1 MPHTLLRKKETHME
15 PIYRQ
20 HFHIDPVAVDC
31 FGRLKPSML
40 LLYAQEVAGHH
51 SDLLSFTYD
60 ALAQRGL
67 FWAIIRNRV
76 SITRLPREHEDITI
90 ETWPMPTT
98 RTAYPRST
106 IAYDADGNELFRS
119 VSLWVLMDRENRSMI
134 LPGKSGVELKGTLR
148 GLELAS
154 PRSLAPHPL
163 GNCTHRSVQF
173 SDLDV
178 NSHMNNTRY
187 LDWLMDL
194 LPSAFH
200 RAHSVKDFTLCYM
213 NEALEGQKL
222 DLTWELDETA
232 ALQVDIHRENKE
244 AAGDYDRIF
253 AAKIEFEN
261 SIP

>member
-1 MPHTLLRKKETHME
+1 ME

-20 HFHIDPVAVDC
+20 QFHIDPVAVDH

-60 ALAQRGL
+60 ALASRGL

-76 SITRLPREHEDITI
+76 QITRLPREHEDITI

-106 IAYDADGNELFRS
+106 VAYDAQGNELFRS
-119 VSLWVLMDRENRSMI
+119 VSLWVLMDRESRSMI
-134 LPGKSGVELKGTLR
+134 LPGKSGVELEGTLR
-148 GLELAS
+148 GLEIAS
-154 PRSLAPHPL
+154 PRSLSPRPL
-163 GNCTHRSVQF
+163 GNCRSRSVCF
-173 SDLDV
+173 TDLDI
-178 NSHMNNTRY
+178 NGHMNNTRY

-194 LPSAFH
+194 LPSDFH
-200 RAHSVKDFTLCYM
+200 KNHPIKDFTLCYM
-213 NEALEGQKL
+213 NEAREGQTM
-222 DLTWELDETA
+222 DITWELDETR
-232 ALQVDIHRENKE
+232 ALQVDIHRQKE
-244 AAGDYDRIF
+244 DTAGDYDRIF

-261 SIP
+261 VVL